1 MYMWYGHPLHKNRNP
16 MMQWIHKSQGFHRW
30 QNLRKSSNGTW
41 DTAYT
46 AEAAAE
52 KMCPI
57 FRWFTHIKHVYIE
70 YVYTTY
76 NRICIY
82 VCMYINPIR
91 FWAQIISNPHLGG
104 WYPNLAGLSLS
115 QFGYLKYPTKKTKIS
130 LLIHWFW
137 WEVGSL
143 STATCRATLKV
154 MSCP

>member
-1 MYMWYGHPLHKNRNP
+1 MVIHCTKIVIPWCNGSINPKDFIDDRTWENHPMALGIRRI
-16 MMQWIHKSQGFHRW
+16 Q
-30 QNLRKSSNGTW
+30 LRPQLK
-41 DTAYT
+41 
-46 AEAAAE
+46 